1 MKIQG
6 LLISFL
12 DLGPAAIHIP
22 TGNNANNDYPEK
34 CNRVLFCEYRLDLPV
49 LASIYKVISAHLFD
63 DML

>member
-1 MKIQG
+1 MKMRG

-12 DLGPAAIHIP
+12 ELGLAVIHIP
-22 TGNNANNDYPEK
+22 TGNNANNDYHEK